1 MEKSKQDWFNYRRC
15 TNWTAH
21 VRRLRELQP
30 SGFRKNR
37 AEKFF
42 NFKYHNKIS
51 GKLMNGFTFIFST
64 YKFFKYLKHFKY
76 LRTHIRMHT
85 RTYIPINIPKV
96 YNISNIT
103 SISNA
108 LNVLIALACLI
119 LCTQYILYLLKNPG
133 LIPEMTPK
141 IIFLN
146 ILNISE
152 RTPERT
158 PELIS
163 KLVSKKQKIIQKII
177 TKAF

>member
-1 MEKSKQDWFNYRRC
+1 MLVLMPALMVILVRETYLLLILQIVSK
-15 TNWTAH
+15 
-21 VRRLRELQP
+21 
-30 SGFRKNR
+30 
-37 AEKFF
+37 
-42 NFKYHNKIS
+42 
-51 GKLMNGFTFIFST
+51 
-64 YKFFKYLKHFKY
+64 
-76 LRTHIRMHT
+76 
-85 RTYIPINIPKV
+85 KV

-108 LNVLIALACLI
+108 LNVLIALACLV

-133 LIPEMTPK
+133 LTPELTSK

-163 KLVSKKQKIIQKII
+163 KFVSKNQKII

>member
-1 MEKSKQDWFNYRRC
+1 MLLVTLLFYVLGLTKIFNKLAREQRSFLKLINSLNILSILNFSEHTSECTPELISK
-15 TNWTAH
+15 
-21 VRRLRELQP
+21 
-30 SGFRKNR
+30 
-37 AEKFF
+37 
-42 NFKYHNKIS
+42 
-51 GKLMNGFTFIFST
+51 
-64 YKFFKYLKHFKY
+64 
-76 LRTHIRMHT
+76 
-85 RTYIPINIPKV
+85 KV

-108 LNVLIALACLI
+108 LNVLIALACLV

-133 LIPEMTPK
+133 LTPELTSK

-163 KLVSKKQKIIQKII
+163 KFVSVNILKISECTPELISKFVSKN
-177 TKAF
+177 